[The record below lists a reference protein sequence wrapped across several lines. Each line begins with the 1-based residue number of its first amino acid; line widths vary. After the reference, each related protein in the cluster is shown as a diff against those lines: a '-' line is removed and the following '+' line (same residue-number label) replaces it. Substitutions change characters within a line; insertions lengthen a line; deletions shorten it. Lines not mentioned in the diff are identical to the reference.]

1 MENSSIKMQQRL
13 KSLELQ
19 GYKTFA
25 SRANFEFPGKITA
38 VVGPNGSGKSN
49 IADSARW
56 VLGEQAYSLLRARKT
71 EDMIFSGS
79 DQRPKSGMASATITF
94 SNEDGWL
101 PIDYNEVSITR
112 RAYRDGQNEYL
123 INGQRVR
130 LKEINELLGN
140 SGLSE
145 RTYTIIGQGLVDT
158 ALSLHPAE
166 RRKFF
171 EEAAGIGLYRTRRDE
186 AINRL
191 DVTRRNLERAQ
202 DILGELVPR
211 LTSLEKQARK
221 VREYQQIQDG
231 LHELLREWYGY
242 HWHRIQAEV
251 IQQRQVVKAQEDRLE
266 QARTK
271 AVTVEAS
278 MTDMRKT
285 LNTLREE
292 IGVLHTKSAALHS
305 DRERISRELAVM
317 DERKKSLSAQMQ
329 SLQTEHIHLEEEQ
342 QTTQERLASLQ
353 SELKMLQDEVDQ
365 AQSQL
370 ELESGKLAEAQKSR
384 SVIELQLADVRRRI
398 IAHETQK
405 AQKKAQAEEL
415 KVQSGR
421 YLQQQENLLK
431 KIAEIEPALQVLQ
444 NQQNENLQRSHQC
457 NKGIEQC
464 EHDVAS
470 LRDELQKLEEKRRK
484 SQDER
489 TSISSQISRL
499 NAQLEVVA
507 QAEKALSG
515 WGQGARSVLE
525 SVQKGK
531 LTGKF
536 RTLISDLQIPEKL
549 EKAVSAVLG
558 EYLESIVIEA
568 PDTLDNVLVLI
579 EKEKTNRVML
589 VLPESS
595 SDGKKIPLPEGNG
608 IIGFLE
614 DQIHATDNIRPLIRQ
629 ICENTVLVE
638 SRQIAYQL
646 TRNTPSTMRVVTL
659 AGEVFAG
666 KNTVIAGETSSQN
679 LLARP
684 RLLKEIS
691 NQISEQQ
698 TALEKMQVVLGEV
711 ELGLK
716 EKRQAEHNAQDQ
728 LGQLR
733 KERERIAHRNQE
745 LTLQV
750 SKMQQQLDWNRNQLN
765 QIAIEMEKSN
775 LTDETL
781 QNELASMVEAGKK
794 LEEQQ
799 SLTLKALSEHNLD
812 ELTSQVNYWKTTLA
826 VTQRSLQD
834 AQRRKQEYGSTSE
847 SNAQRIRFTSERME
861 KLQTETQE
869 LETQRTQALSS
880 ADSLSQEISSLQL
893 AIDPQELS
901 LKKMESDYDQQ
912 LSNQIAIQQGLSVAE
927 RYFSQA
933 QIELNRKNEELSSLQ
948 RRVEDDFGLVAFQY
962 TTEITGPTPL
972 PFGEF
977 VEQLPEVKLLKSD
990 LEDSITRQRAL
1001 LKRMGAINP
1010 EAQNEY
1016 EEVKQRHDFLE
1027 SQMADLQHADEDLR
1041 QIIQELDEL
1050 MQQEFRK
1057 TFDAVAAEFKHLFTR
1072 LFGGG
1077 SARLVLVEGEKIN
1090 EEGIDIEARL
1100 PGRREQGLSL
1110 LSGGER
1116 SLTAVALIFALL
1128 KVSPTPFCILDEVD
1142 AMLDEANVGRF
1153 CELLQEL
1160 STDSQFIVITHNRN
1174 TVQIA
1179 DVIYGVTMG
1188 RDSASQVISLRIDQ
1202 LSEEMVR

>member
-1 MENSSIKMQQRL
+1 MENFSIKMQLRL

-25 SRANFEFPGKITA
+25 SRAIFEFPGKITA

-79 DQRPKSGMASATITF
+79 DQRPKAGMASATITF

-130 LKEINELLGN
+130 LKEINELLGS

-158 ALSLHPAE
+158 ALSLHPTE
-166 RRKFF
+166 RRRFF

-202 DILGELVPR
+202 DILSELGPR
-211 LTSLEKQARK
+211 LASLEKQARK

-251 IQQRQVVKAQEDRLE
+251 KQQRQIVKAQEERLE
-266 QARTK
+266 LARTK
-271 AVTVEAS
+271 TVTVETS
-278 MTDMRKT
+278 MAEMRKT
-285 LNTLREE
+285 LNTLRED
-292 IGVLHTKSAALHS
+292 IGMLHAKSAGLHS
-305 DRERISRELAVM
+305 ERERISRELAVM
-317 DERKKSLSAQMQ
+317 DERKKSLSTQLQ
-329 SLQTEHIHLEEEQ
+329 SLQTEHVHLEEER
-342 QTTQERLASLQ
+342 QTTHERLVNLYDELNMLQ
-353 SELKMLQDEVDQ
+353 SEFNQ

-370 ELESGKLAEAQKSR
+370 EVENEKLAEAQKSR
-384 SVIELQLADVRRRI
+384 SIIELQLSDTRRKI
-398 IAHETQK
+398 ITHETLK

-415 KVQSGR
+415 IIQRGR
-421 YLQQQENLLK
+421 YLQQQENLQK
-431 KIAEIEPALQVLQ
+431 KITEIEPALQVLQ
-444 NQQNENLQRSHQC
+444 NQQNDNLQKAHQC
-457 NKGIEQC
+457 NRSIDQC
-464 EHDVAS
+464 EHELAS
-470 LRDELQKLEEKRRK
+470 LREELQRLEDRRRK

-489 TSISSQISRL
+489 TSISAQISRL
-499 NAQLEVVA
+499 NAQLDVVS

-515 WGQGARSVLE
+515 WGQGAKSVLE
-525 SVQKGK
+525 SANKGK
-531 LTGKF
+531 ISGKF
-536 RTLISDLQIPEKL
+536 RTLISDLHIPEKL

-558 EYLESIVIEA
+558 EYLEAIVVEA
-568 PDTLDNVLVLI
+568 SDSLDNVLVLI

-589 VLPESS
+589 VLPEN
-595 SDGKKIPLPEGNG
+595 SDDGRRITVPAGNG
-608 IIGFLE
+608 VIGLLE
-614 DQIHATDNIRPLIRQ
+614 DEIQVADSIKPFIRQ
-629 ICENTVLVE
+629 ICGNTILVE
-638 SRQIAYQL
+638 NRQTAYHLVQ
-646 TRNTPSTMRVVTL
+646 NAPSYIRVVTL
-659 AGEVFAG
+659 VGEVFEG

-684 RLLKEIS
+684 RMLKELKS
-691 NQISEQQ
+691 QISDQQ
-698 TALEKMQVVLGEV
+698 NALERIQAVIFET
-711 ELGLK
+711 EQSLK
-716 EKRQAEHNAQDQ
+716 EKRLTERNTQEQVS
-728 LGQLR
+728 QLR
-733 KERERIAHRNQE
+733 KERERITHRNQE

-750 SKMQQQLDWNRNQLN
+750 SKMQQQLEWHKNQLN
-765 QIAIEMEKSN
+765 QIASEMEKSN
-775 LTDETL
+775 QTYETL
-781 QNELASMVEAGKK
+781 QNELASMIETEKK

-799 SLTLKALSEHNLD
+799 SLTLKTLNEHNLD
-812 ELTSQVNYWKTTLA
+812 ELINQVNYWKTTLA
-826 VTQRSLQD
+826 VAQRSLQD
-834 AQRRKQEYGSTSE
+834 AQRRKQEYEGTSE
-847 SNAQRIRFTSERME
+847 SITQRITFTSERISE
-861 KLQTETQE
+861 LQKVTQE
-869 LETQRTQALSS
+869 LETQRTQALNS

-893 AIDPQELS
+893 EIEPQELV
-901 LKKMESDYDQQ
+901 LKKMETEYDQQ

-933 QIELNRKNEELSSLQ
+933 QIELNRKNEELASLQ

-962 TTEITGPTPL
+962 TSEITGPTPL

-1016 EEVKQRHDFLE
+1016 EEVKTRYDFLQT
-1027 SQMADLQHADEDLR
+1027 QMADLQHADEDLR
-1041 QIIQELDEL
+1041 QVIRELDEL

-1057 TFDAVAAEFKHLFTR
+1057 TFDAVASEFKHLFTR